1 MNIFQANV
9 LSQYQYKRILSQ
21 TKLLLVDIIIVIIIT
36 VITIIII
43 AIGYVRTSAGYIRN
57 GRLYQYDREFRF
69 KEFDFISFR

>member
-36 VITIIII
+36 VIITNII
-43 AIGYVRTSAGYIRN
+43 AIFGIITIRLLLLSLSLLSAGP
-57 GRLYQYDREFRF
+57 
-69 KEFDFISFR
+69 